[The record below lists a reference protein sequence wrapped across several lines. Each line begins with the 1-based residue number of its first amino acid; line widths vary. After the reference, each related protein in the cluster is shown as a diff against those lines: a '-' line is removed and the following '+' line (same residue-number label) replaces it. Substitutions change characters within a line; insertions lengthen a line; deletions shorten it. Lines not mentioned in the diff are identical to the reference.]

1 MRLYKPI
8 IFFLVFAS
16 TFIEAKSEN
25 LASIT
30 KDDSLTLAQAYI
42 NLSLTEVYFDKLS
55 LDRIA
60 KILPFEE
67 REMASI
73 QDSTF
78 IHNNLQLYDFAYALL
93 YFNQARF
100 LFDTKKDN
108 NRQSLLVW
116 KQTLGKAIAHFN
128 QSRKGYFTEN
138 EFYDFIGFENKFYN
152 ILKED
157 ILRLKEQVTPL
168 FNQDIYPDFK
178 RIFYAEKNNG
188 GFDFDSLTFYT
199 SIYEL
204 PLSRYILD
212 NEDNEGHTINPLQS
226 ENSDLILTSYDLDT
240 PLDMISRYLQ
250 LSNLSKNKLKDRDK
264 IKNSCILYVQYLS
277 LKKDLDV
284 DDSNRQSWHIYD
296 LITKDNFWGQELN
309 ETALNRL
316 YGNLTDNYQN
326 CFTVAQA
333 FLELDTLTLN
343 APVSFLPNIEQRLT
357 QIKDSTFIEDYN
369 GLLHTVFSRLF
380 YSKSNRLFSFKAK
393 TDRETLLNWKN
404 TLDPSIQHYNSIS
417 APDFNTDMDWVLY
430 QYLGF
435 EKDAIS
441 KLDKDILD
449 LKKQFNPYFNQ
460 DIYPDFKRI
469 FYLTKKAK
477 HFKFDSLSQ
486 YTDIYNLPLSRA
498 ILVNSSDGR
507 TINPK
512 YDAGSYIN
520 DQYSTDIAL
529 DLISRFLQ
537 LNYITN
543 EADSICAVKTLIDQ
557 YHAFEDDLNLP
568 DPDHFGRWDGLYIS
582 IPKDDFFL
590 KEMRFSVCF
599 KLYRKLY
606 KVRKGICF
614 ILDSDHD
621 GAPDY
626 LDKEPY
632 SPPGFNVDG
641 VGIRNPL
648 YYFPIPAPFPSAYKY
663 VNNYKPAL
671 KSLQQ
676 VNQYISGILD
686 QAGYLGHKQYYYV
699 ESGYAMTTSL
709 EAINKDGSPLSGG
722 ARWDVSV
729 SGRNKLSMYE
739 TFKSIF
745 LKTKSDFRVFAFVV
759 MPAAAF
765 IKSKSSTSVSSLQD
779 LIEHSYPS
787 LPNNLEGIILDKKT
801 LSIFV
806 YHYHQDDVG
815 EVPMLDISNRL
826 SVDDHLKRSGLSAL
840 LRN

>member
-42 NLSLTEVYFDKLS
+42 NLSLTEVYFDTLS

-116 KQTLGKAIAHFN
+116 KQTLGKAISHFN
-128 QSRKGYFTEN
+128 QSRKGYFEEN

-212 NEDNEGHTINPLQS
+212 NEDNEGRTINPQQS

-284 DDSNRQSWHIYD
+284 DDSNLQSWHIYD

-333 FLELDTLTLN
+333 YLELDTLTLN

-369 GLLHTVFSRLF
+369 GLFHTVFSRLF

-486 YTDIYNLPLSRA
+486 YTDIYNLPLSRD
-498 ILVNSSDGR
+498 ILINSGDGR
-507 TINPK
+507 TINPLF
-512 YDAGSYIN
+512 DTGGYIN
-520 DQYSTDIAL
+520 EQYSTDIAL

-537 LNYITN
+537 LNYIAN
-543 EADSICAVKTLIDQ
+543 ETESVCNKEILINQ
-557 YHAFEDDLNLP
+557 YHAFEDDLRIHDREN
-568 DPDHFGRWDGLYIS
+568 FGSREGLYNT
-582 IPKDDFFL
+582 IPKDEFFL
-590 KEMRFSVCF
+590 KEMSFNVC
-599 KLYRKLY
+599 YKLY
-606 KVRKGICF
+606 KRLYAVRQENCGGIADAET
-614 ILDSDHD
+614 IDLSDPDGDGVLDM
-621 GAPDY
+621 
-626 LDKEPY
+626 LNKEAY
-632 SPPGFNVDG
+632 SPS
-641 VGIRNPL
+641 RL
-648 YYFPIPAPFPSAYKY
+648 HYFPIPAPFPSAYKY

-745 LKTKSDFRVFAFVV
+745 LKTESDFRVFAFVV
-759 MPAAAF
+759 MPAAAS

-815 EVPMLDISNRL
+815 EVPMLEISNRL